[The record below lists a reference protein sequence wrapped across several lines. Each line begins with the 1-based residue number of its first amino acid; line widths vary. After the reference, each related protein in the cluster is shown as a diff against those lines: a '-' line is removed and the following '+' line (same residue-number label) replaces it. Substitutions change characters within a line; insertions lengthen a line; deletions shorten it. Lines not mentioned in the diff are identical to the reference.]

1 MSTIYNNFGVDF
13 QTNKSDSTYKII
25 SKTGEELKVS
35 SEFLQSINFDTQA
48 NIKKDSSNGYMLDD
62 VYADFKN
69 AGHTDKIS
77 NFYTLTL
84 NAISKKNDVSI
95 YSLYSKKDNE
105 ILITDKVIEL
115 INETLPNSVRFK
127 NPVVKKTNKYVSLL
141 IGA

>member
-25 SKTGEELKVS
+25 SKTGEELRVS

-84 NAISKKNDVSI
+84 NEISKKNDVSI
-95 YSLYSKKDNE
+95 YSLYSKKDNK

-115 INETLPNSVRFK
+115 INETLPNSVRFQ

>member
-13 QTNKSDSTYKII
+13 QTNKRDSTYKII

>member
-1 MSTIYNNFGVDF
+1 
-13 QTNKSDSTYKII
+13 
-25 SKTGEELKVS
+25 
-35 SEFLQSINFDTQA
+35 
-48 NIKKDSSNGYMLDD
+48 MLDD

-84 NAISKKNDVSI
+84 NEISKKKDVSI

-105 ILITDKVIEL
+105 ILITDKVLDL
-115 INETLPNSVRFK
+115 INETLPSSVRFK

>member
-25 SKTGEELKVS
+25 SKTGEELRVS

-84 NAISKKNDVSI
+84 NEISKKKDVSI

-105 ILITDKVIEL
+105 ILITDKVLDL
-115 INETLPNSVRFK
+115 INETLPSSVRFK